1 MADLFLIC
9 DGSESEVSH
18 RRDIFLHHQLLWT
31 NSTKTMQKDLVSF
44 VWEIGNLRIPSFI
57 ILSKCGAYVGKCEE
71 TLLNVADAKMKKV
84 GAGTVAK

>member
-9 DGSESEVSH
+9 DGSESEVSQ

-57 ILSKCGAYVGKCEE
+57 ILSKCGAYVV
-71 TLLNVADAKMKKV
+71 NVRKLC
-84 GAGTVAK
+84 